1 MIIASQK
8 DIDGLR
14 AAGAMLGEVLAELS
28 AMVAPGVATSELDLA
43 AEKAIRS
50 RGASPAFLGYKPE
63 GANYPFPA
71 VLCVSINEEI
81 VHGIPDESRV
91 LMDGDIVSLDLGLSY
106 DGYFVDS
113 AVTVPVG
120 EISAQD
126 QKLIDA
132 TREALEASIAVAR
145 GGMKTGDVGAAVE
158 EVARRHKLS
167 IVEDL
172 GGHAV
177 GKAVH
182 EQPYI
187 ANEGKKGKGDTLP
200 AGMVIAL
207 EPMLSEGSPRI
218 VLDPEDEWTYRTS
231 DGSRAAHF
239 EHTLILTEDGCEVVT
254 RQPQGIA
261 K

>member
-1 MIIASQK
+1 
-8 DIDGLR
+8 
-14 AAGAMLGEVLAELS
+14 MLAETLGELS
-28 AMVAPGVATSELDLA
+28 AMVKPGITTAALDVA

-50 RGASPAFLGYKPE
+50 RGAVPAFLGYKPE

-71 VLCVSINEEI
+71 VLCVSVNEEI
-81 VHGIPDESRV
+81 VHGIPREENV
-91 LMDGDIVSLDLGLSY
+91 LVDGDIVTLDLGLSY

-120 EISAQD
+120 DISEED
-126 QKLIDA
+126 KTLLKA
-132 TREALEASIAVAR
+132 TKEALDASIAAAH

-158 EVARRHKLS
+158 KVAHAYKFS

-177 GKAVH
+177 GAAVH

-187 ANEGKKGKGDTLP
+187 ANEGKAGKGETLP
-200 AGMVIAL
+200 VGMVIAL
-207 EPMLSEGSPRI
+207 EPMFSAGSPRI
-218 VLDPEDEWTYRTS
+218 VLDSEDEWTYRTR

-239 EHTLILTEDGCEVVT
+239 EHTLILTQDGCEVVT
-254 RQPQGIA
+254 RI
-261 K
+261 